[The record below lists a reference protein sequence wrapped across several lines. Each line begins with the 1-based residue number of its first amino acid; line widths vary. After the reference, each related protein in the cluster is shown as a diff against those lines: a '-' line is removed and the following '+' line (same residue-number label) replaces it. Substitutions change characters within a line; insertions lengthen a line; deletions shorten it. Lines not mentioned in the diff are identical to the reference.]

1 MRICFAGGFGHYDHA
16 ADTKEEIVGVLC
28 TDEDTADYREFCKDK
43 KKYTDFVTMLES
55 EKPDAVVI
63 DSIFDEHFE
72 MTKYCLENKIPA
84 FCEKPV
90 CLKSEQVAV
99 LRECAERT
107 GTLLFGMFTT
117 RFEAPFY
124 TAHKLV
130 KDGLIGDVKL
140 ISGQKTYVLG
150 KREPFYYDEK
160 RFGNTFSWVGIHSIE
175 QALWI
180 SGKKLTGSHYY
191 SRRSDKVSLDDRA
204 VCICEL
210 EDCLASFSV
219 DYMRPEN
226 TGAHG
231 DDRLRIVGDKGI
243 IEVMDNNVYLTCEGK
258 NREALPLITPPQKI
272 FDNFLAA
279 VKGEVTG
286 LCTTEDTLAA
296 TEAVLKISSL

>member
-28 TDEDTADYREFCKDK
+28 TDEDTDGYREFCKDK

-72 MTKYCLENKIPA
+72 MAKYCLENKIPA

-90 CLKSEQVAV
+90 CLKSEQVDI
-99 LRECAERT
+99 LRGIAEKN

-124 TAHKLV
+124 TAYRCV
-130 KDGLIGDVKL
+130 KDGTIGDVKL

-160 RFGNTFSWVGIHSIE
+160 RFGNTFSWVGIHSVE

-180 SGKKLTGSHYY
+180 SGKKLTSSAYFA
-191 SRRSDKVSLDDRA
+191 RKSDKVNLDDRA
-204 VCICEL
+204 VCVCEL
-210 EDCLASFSV
+210 EDCLASFTV

-226 TGAHG
+226 TGYHG

-243 IEVMDNNVYLTCEGK
+243 IEVMENNVYITCDGK
-258 NREALPLITPPQKI
+258 NREKLSLIEPPCKI
-272 FDNFLAA
+272 FDNFIAA
-279 VKGEVTG
+279 VKGEEAP
-286 LCTTEDTLAA
+286 LCPTEDTLAA
-296 TEAVLKISSL
+296 TEAVLKISNL